1 MTTTINR
8 YRGDTKPI
16 VITCQSGGS
25 PMNLT
30 GCSGFR
36 MTADPLESP
45 SDSANNIFSLDGT
58 ILSAIDGTVE
68 FLPSAL
74 QTNYVGTYFFD
85 VQFLDARA
93 LVNTAGKGQLIFE
106 QDISK

>member
-58 ILSAIDGTVE
+58 ILSALFRRPIPRREGACKHRRQGSVDLRARHQQV
-68 FLPSAL
+68 
-74 QTNYVGTYFFD
+74 TYNP
-85 VQFLDARA
+85 AA
-93 LVNTAGKGQLIFE
+93 
-106 QDISK
+106 ISLAVTL